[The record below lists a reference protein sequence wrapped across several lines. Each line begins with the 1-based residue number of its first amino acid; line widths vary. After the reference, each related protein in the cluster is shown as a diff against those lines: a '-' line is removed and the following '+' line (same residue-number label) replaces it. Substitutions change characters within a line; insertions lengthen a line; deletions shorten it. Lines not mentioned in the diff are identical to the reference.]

1 MGRTETSADATHRK
15 KRDSVYSVDR
25 AGPTADKSG
34 LRQIPNRELTPEDIP
49 ALDADYYDVISEFAL
64 TFNGYDHYPETCGDI
79 ANHAIERYRHCG
91 AVPDSLSELRACLF
105 CEQRRWRH
113 LDEDLDVEAIKY
125 IHALVDAIRAKVAA
139 GNLD

>member
-1 MGRTETSADATHRK
+1 MDSAAN
-15 KRDSVYSVDR
+15 DSE
-25 AGPTADKSG
+25 P
-34 LRQIPNRELTPEDIP
+34 RQIPNPELALDHIP
-49 ALDADYYDVISEFAL
+49 APDADYYGVISEFAL
-64 TFNGYDHYPETCGDI
+64 TFNGYDYYPDTCADI
-79 ANHAIERYRHCG
+79 ANRAIERHGDCG

-105 CEQRRWRH
+105 YEQRRWRH